1 MNFTHSQISNQIH
14 LITFESQLE
23 ITSTLLR
30 IQEHYESPE
39 FRGKI
44 FALDE
49 YQAWYTKL
57 KGDFTYYTDWNG
69 FNFPSY
75 VLKPFWDGKFDP
87 LSEKEQAIVDLF
99 RGKTEPFYVIGVHKG
114 MSEEKVDSLLTHET
128 AHGLYYTNPDY
139 KSQID
144 QILSEYDLASIKSE
158 LASLGGY
165 HEAVLQDEC
174 HAYGIDSSSKLKT
187 PIPEEMRSRLRTVYQ
202 EYQKELQI

>member
-1 MNFTHSQISNQIH
+1 MNFTHSTISDQIH
-14 LITFESQLE
+14 LLTFENQFE

-30 IQEHYESPE
+30 IQERYESPE
-39 FRGKI
+39 FRGKV
-44 FALDE
+44 FTLEE
-49 YQAWYTKL
+49 YQDWYSKL
-57 KGDFTYYTDWNG
+57 KGAFTYYTDWNG

-87 LSEKEQAIVDLF
+87 LSEKEQAVVELF
-99 RGKTEPFYVIGVHKG
+99 RGKTEPFYVIGIHQG
-114 MSEEKVDSLLTHET
+114 MSEEKVTSLLTHET

-139 KSQID
+139 KQAID
-144 QILSEYDLASIKSE
+144 QILSEYNLTEIKAE

-187 PIPEEMRSRLRTVYQ
+187 PIPDEMRTRLREVYQ
-202 EYQKELQI
+202 AYKKELR